1 MSLIHTLIPS
11 LAKFSG
17 IVCKTL
23 TCDVYHTQSPA
34 LPERKQEKENKLL
47 VTFLKTPSITVSTHK
62 KDEHHTH
69 TQILIKE

>member
-1 MSLIHTLIPS
+1 MSVNKRVH
-11 LAKFSG
+11 
-17 IVCKTL
+17 VCKTL

-47 VTFLKTPSITVSTHK
+47 VTFLKPPSITVSTHK

-69 TQILIKE
+69 TQILIEE